1 MADDMERTGLTSLVR
16 SSGCNA
22 KLPPGDLHRVLSEL
36 PPFHSEALIAGYESA
51 DDAFVYD
58 LGDGRVLIETVDFF
72 PPMVDDPFLF
82 GEIAAA
88 NALSDIYAMGA
99 EPSVALSIACFPS
112 CLDLD
117 VLKSIM
123 LGARSKTDEAGC
135 AIAGGHTISD
145 REPKF
150 GLAVTAVYDK
160 DKVWTNGGAISGD
173 SIILTKRLGVG
184 VLMTASKGGECPEDA
199 YDDAVSSMRTLNRH
213 ARNTAMRYS
222 VHAATDVTG
231 FSLLGHSAEMAEASG
246 CTIEIDSSSLPVHQ
260 SAYDLAAFGFLP
272 EGRYTNED
280 YIGSKVS
287 FPEGFDQTLK
297 DLMFSPETSGGLLLS
312 MPKDDAENYV
322 RSMEGNAWIIG
333 RVIDRASL
341 PVAVI
346 M

>member
-1 MADDMERTGLTSLVR
+1 MEKDMEGTKLTSLVR

-22 KLPPGDLHRVLSEL
+22 KLPPGDLHKVLSGL

-58 LGDGRVLIETVDFF
+58 IGSGKVLIETVDFF

-99 EPSVALSIACFPS
+99 EPAVALSIACFPS

-117 VLKSIM
+117 VLRKIM
-123 LGARSKTDEAGC
+123 LGARSRTDEAGC

-150 GLAVTAVYDK
+150 GLAVTAIHDK
-160 DKVWTNGGAISGD
+160 YRVWTNGGADVGD
-173 SIILTKRLGVG
+173 SLVLTKKLGVG
-184 VLMTASKGGECPEDA
+184 ILMTASKGGECPEDA
-199 YDDAVSSMRTLNRH
+199 YNEAVSAMRTLNKH
-213 ARNTAMRYS
+213 ARDTALEYR

-231 FSLLGHSAEMAEASG
+231 FSLLGHAAEMAEASG
-246 CTIEIDSSSLPVHQ
+246 CMITLLSSALPVHG
-260 SAYDLAAFGFLP
+260 AVYELASFGFLP

-280 YIGSKVS
+280 YIGDKVS
-287 FPEGFDQTLK
+287 FPPDFDPVLR
-297 DLMFSPETSGGLLLS
+297 DVMFSPETSGGLLLS
-312 MPKDDAENYV
+312 MPERDAAEYIM
-322 RSMEGNAWIIG
+322 RMEGQAWKIG
-333 RVIDRASL
+333 FVSPEGIK
-341 PVAVI
+341 PVSVSI
-346 M
+346 